1 MAEAILVGLAGS
13 PGVGIGRLLPVG
25 VPEASVVAAD
35 GDHVSR
41 RSSDERQRLLDAM
54 ATAATALE
62 SLALQV
68 SARAGEDIGAI
79 FEAQALFARDPG
91 IVEPAIALVESGQ
104 PPDVAIL
111 EATNRQA
118 DQLAAVDDE
127 YFRERA
133 ADLRDVGRR
142 IAAILRGHAAPDLW
156 RTDGQPAILVAE
168 DLDPSAVATLRPEL
182 VGGIA
187 LSRGAPTG
195 HAAIVARAL
204 GIPLVLGLGDG
215 VATLAADAD
224 GAVDGFSGRLLI
236 APTAAEIAALDGGAV
251 TVAGPMA
258 TAVESGIAVLANVAS
273 EREAS
278 AAETA
283 GADGIGLVRTELLF
297 LGRHAPPGV
306 AEQRSTYAR
315 IRAAMHGRQV
325 VFRTLD
331 IGGDKPAAWQTTH
344 DANPALGVRGVR
356 LGLRENTILDDQL
369 TALLE
374 AAADDELHV
383 MLPMV
388 STIDEVQQ
396 VRARLDRLAD
406 AIRAEGR
413 RVAATTKLGIMVEV
427 PSAALMADAFAGI
440 ADFFSIGTNDLV
452 QYTMA
457 ADRTTAGL
465 ADLATPYQP
474 AVLRL
479 IDTVVRAAD
488 AQGRPVAV
496 CGEAASDP
504 GFIPLLIGLGIRE
517 LSVAPV
523 AIASVRSRIAE
534 LDHDRC
540 RRLAARAL
548 QEPSAAQVYALL
560 QQALPIA
567 GRPLAREA

>member
-13 PGVGIGRLLPVG
+13 PGVGVGRLLPVG
-25 VPEASVVAAD
+25 TPDGGDVASSDDA
-35 GDHVSR
+35 SR
-41 RSSDERQRLLDAM
+41 GSSDERQRLLDAL

-68 SARAGEDIGAI
+68 SARAGEEVGAI

-91 IVEPAIALVESGQ
+91 IVEPALALVESGQ
-104 PPDVAIL
+104 PPDIAIL

-118 DQLAAVDDE
+118 DQLATVDDE

-142 IAAILRGHAAPDLW
+142 IAAILRGEAAPDLW
-156 RTDGQPAILVAE
+156 RTDGQPAILVAD

-215 VATLAADAD
+215 VATLAPDTD

-236 APTAAEIAALDGGAV
+236 APTAAEIAALDGGTVTAAV
-251 TVAGPMA
+251 A
-258 TAVESGIAVLANVAS
+258 TTTAAASGIAVLANVAS
-273 EREAS
+273 EREA
-278 AAETA
+278 AAAAVA

-306 AEQRSTYAR
+306 AEQRATYAR
-315 IRAAMHGRQV
+315 IRAAMPGRQV

-331 IGGDKPAAWQTTH
+331 IGGDKPAAWQTTQ

-356 LGLRENTILDDQL
+356 LGLRQSAILDDQL

-396 VRARLDRLAD
+396 VRTRIDRLAD
-406 AIRAEGR
+406 GIRSDGR
-413 RVAATTKLGIMVEV
+413 SVAARTKLGIMIEV
-427 PSAALMADAFAGI
+427 PSAALMADAFAGV

-488 AQGRPVAV
+488 AHGRPVAV

-504 GFIPLLIGLGIRE
+504 AFIPLLVGLGIHE
-517 LSVAPV
+517 LSVAP
-523 AIASVRSRIAE
+523 ATIASVRSRVAD
-534 LDHDRC
+534 LDHDGC
-540 RRLAARAL
+540 RRLAMRAL
-548 QEPSAAQVYALL
+548 QEPSAAHVRAIVQ
-560 QQALPIA
+560 
-567 GRPLAREA
+567 EA

>member
-13 PGVGIGRLLPVG
+13 PGVGVGRLLPVG
-25 VPEASVVAAD
+25 TPDGGDVASSDDA
-35 GDHVSR
+35 SR
-41 RSSDERQRLLDAM
+41 GSSDERQRLLDAL

-68 SARAGEDIGAI
+68 SARAGEEVGAI

-91 IVEPAIALVESGQ
+91 IVEPALALVESGQ

-118 DQLAAVDDE
+118 DQLATVDDE

-142 IAAILRGHAAPDLW
+142 IAAILRGEAAPDLW
-156 RTDGQPAILVAE
+156 RTDGQPAILVAD

-215 VATLAADAD
+215 VATLAPDAD

-236 APTAAEIAALDGGAV
+236 APTAAEIAALDGGTVTAAV
-251 TVAGPMA
+251 A
-258 TAVESGIAVLANVAS
+258 TTTAAASGIAVLANVAS
-273 EREAS
+273 EREA
-278 AAETA
+278 AAAAVA

-306 AEQRSTYAR
+306 AEQRATYAR
-315 IRAAMHGRQV
+315 IRAAMPGRQV

-331 IGGDKPAAWQTTH
+331 IGGDKPAAWQTTQ

-356 LGLRENTILDDQL
+356 LGLRQSAILDDQL

-396 VRARLDRLAD
+396 VRTRIDRLAD
-406 AIRAEGR
+406 GIRSDGR
-413 RVAATTKLGIMVEV
+413 SVAARTKLGIMIEV
-427 PSAALMADAFAGI
+427 PSAALMADAFAGV

-488 AQGRPVAV
+488 AHGRPVAV

-504 GFIPLLIGLGIRE
+504 AFIPLLVGLGIHE
-517 LSVAPV
+517 LSVAP
-523 AIASVRSRIAE
+523 ATIASVRSRVAD
-534 LDHDRC
+534 LDHDGC
-540 RRLAARAL
+540 RRLAMRAL
-548 QEPSAAQVYALL
+548 QEPSAAQVRALV
-560 QQALPIA
+560 Q
-567 GRPLAREA
+567 EA